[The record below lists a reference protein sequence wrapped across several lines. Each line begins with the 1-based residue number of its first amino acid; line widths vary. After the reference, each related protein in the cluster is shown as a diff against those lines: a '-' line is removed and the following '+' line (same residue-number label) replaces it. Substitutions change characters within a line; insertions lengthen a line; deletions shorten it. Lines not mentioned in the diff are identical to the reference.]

1 MGTFFAIDPGWSQSQ
16 RSKALPFQME
26 GRGEVAAA
34 VGVAGSTMVIA
45 ETTVP
50 GTYRAYILGYGVTV
64 RDPTYDYSGSLGF
77 SLLIGQ
83 TPYFANNAGQWTGQ
97 RGSVEN
103 LIPVFIQ
110 TDGEK
115 LMRFQA
121 RRLVASAQAT
131 VVDFLLVGLMI
142 PIEQEKRLNCP

>member
-1 MGTFFAIDPGWSQSQ
+1 MGSFFAIDPGWSQSQ
-16 RSKALPFQME
+16 RSKAMPFQME

-34 VGVAGSTMVIA
+34 IGLTTSTIVIA
-45 ETTVP
+45 RAEVP

-83 TPYFANNAGQWTGQ
+83 TPYFANDAGQWTGQ

-115 LMRFQA
+115 QIKFQA

-142 PIEQEKRLNCP
+142 PIEQEKNTHCP